1 MIKVTVLYGHP
12 IDIAVFETYYANIH
26 LPLVAKTKEIKKSE
40 FTTFLPNPNGSPPPY
55 YRMAELYFVSP
66 PELQQA
72 LASADGKAMAED
84 VANFA
89 SGGATVIVGT
99 IDQ

>member
-1 MIKVTVLYGHP
+1 
-12 IDIAVFETYYANIH
+12 
-26 LPLVAKTKEIKKSE
+26 
-40 FTTFLPNPNGSPPPY
+40 
-55 YRMAELYFVSP
+55 MAELYFDSP
-66 PELQQA
+66 ADLQQA
-72 LASADGKAMAED
+72 LASPDGKAMADD